1 MKYALILNG
10 SPHEFKNFTETPPV
24 LSANK
29 GRWLPVVEDA
39 YPELT
44 QNQVAEL
51 VQYELD
57 EHWFM
62 TWVTRLKTTIE
73 LWDYPEF
80 AKRIVAPKN
89 LIFEQ
94 IGLAMKSWFD
104 LNKLPVELIGDNVYL
119 YCNEIL
125 NAHKPVLLSLQ
136 ETVQVE
142 NLVNNEIIIL
152 NINSI

>member
-10 SPHEFKNFTETPPV
+10 SPHEFKHFTETPPV

-29 GRWLPVVEDA
+29 GRWLPVVEDD
-39 YPELT
+39 YPTLT

-51 VQYELD
+51 LQYES
-57 EHWFM
+57 ENTWFM
-62 TWVTRLKTTIE
+62 TWVTRLKTAIE

-104 LNKLPVELIGDNVYL
+104 LNGLPVKLNGEQVYL
-119 YCNEIL
+119 YCNVIL
-125 NAHKPVLLSLQ
+125 PEHEAIVAGYGNILTIEERP
-136 ETVQVE
+136 E
-142 NLVNNEIIIL
+142 NE
-152 NINSI
+152 